1 MAERKSAMRLER
13 TRTEGFFNSGTYH
26 FWIFSILLLFVV
38 ILPVQIFSIT
48 ADLSANYNFGDNLFS
63 IYNED
68 ISYSSFL
75 LSAEL
80 SYKAEGF
87 EFLASLNA
95 ANDRLYNDSFSDS
108 YYGGFYFSMGSSG
121 ISVDLGNANVTF
133 GKMHLSDEVESPYSL
148 FISSMDLPRNTINFS
163 FEDDNF
169 LYTTRWIELT
179 NLLDSSTTTDLRKK
193 YRGMNYKVYAT
204 KFGNFRFGYQE
215 ADIYVGKT
223 FDLEYF
229 ANPIPGFF
237 IQYVN
242 DNGRPYPEGLGE
254 ANYVAGFFLDYSDNG
269 KYAYAQILID
279 DINANRFLHPE
290 SYQNPDKI
298 AWSLG
303 GRVNTPFGI
312 LAFYNAGA
320 TKYTFQPSAEGGN
333 QQFYGYTYY
342 SDFLYKQTDGN
353 DMILPLE
360 LLYTGYKYGENNVAF
375 RLEYEST
382 APKGLFATVEY
393 VVLGERSPINAWN
406 GDTTYISGTHLLD
419 DSVLEHRLIGN
430 LTYTLTLPLN
440 LSFNISTDIGY
451 IWNKSVLTQADDY
464 VKKPFLKPQLGND
477 VPYFSL
483 TTGLNFSFS
492 F

>member
-1 MAERKSAMRLER
+1 MAKKERRV
-13 TRTEGFFNSGTYH
+13 EGFLSSF
-26 FWIFSILLLFVV
+26 L
-38 ILPVQIFSIT
+38 SIT
-48 ADLSANYNFGDNLFS
+48 YLLVFLLSVSVSLFSATAELSANYGFGDTLFS

-68 ISYSSFL
+68 IVNNRFS

-80 SYKAEGF
+80 SYKAEEF
-87 EFLASLNA
+87 EFLASLDA
-95 ANDRLYNDSFSDS
+95 ANDRLYNDSFVDS

-121 ISVDLGNANVTF
+121 ISVNLGNANITF
-133 GKMHLSDEVESPYSL
+133 GKMHLSDVVDSPYSL
-148 FISSMDLPRNTINFS
+148 FLSSMAFPRNTLRFS
-163 FEDDNF
+163 YEDSNF
-169 LYTTRWIELT
+169 LYTTHWTELT
-179 NLLDSSTTTDLRKK
+179 NLLDSSTATDLRER

-215 ADIYVGKT
+215 ADIYVGTT

-242 DNGRPYPEGLGE
+242 DNGRPYSEGLGE
-254 ANYVAGFFLDYSDNG
+254 ANYVAGFFLDYSDND
-269 KYAYAQILID
+269 KYAYAQILVD

-298 AWSLG
+298 AWSAG
-303 GRVNTPFGI
+303 GKLDTPFGTFA
-312 LAFYNAGA
+312 LYHAGA
-320 TKYTFQPSAEGGN
+320 TKYTFQPSAESGN

-342 SDFLYKQTDGN
+342 SNFLYKQVDGK
-353 DMILPLE
+353 DMIFPLE
-360 LLYTGYKYGENNVAF
+360 MLYAGYKYGENNVAF

-382 APKGLFATVEY
+382 APKGLFANVEY

-406 GDTTYISGTHLLD
+406 DSKSSVSGTHLLD
-419 DSVLEHRLIGN
+419 DPVLEHRLIGN
-430 LTYTLTLPLN
+430 VTYLFTLPLN
-440 LSFNISTDIGY
+440 LSFNISTDLGY
-451 IWNKSVLTQADDY
+451 IWNKSVLTQADDG
-464 VKKPFLKPQLGND
+464 VKKPFLKPQLGNN

>member
-1 MAERKSAMRLER
+1 MAENRSAVEK
-13 TRTEGFFNSGTYH
+13 GVQH
-26 FWIFSILLLFVV
+26 FSLLLVLLTLSLV
-38 ILPVQIFSIT
+38 LMPMQVFSIT
-48 ADLSANYNFGDNLFS
+48 ADLSANYNFGDSLFG

-68 ISYSSFL
+68 LSYNNFL
-75 LSAEL
+75 LSAKL

-87 EFLASLNA
+87 EFLATLDA
-95 ANDRLYNDSFSDS
+95 ANDRLYNDSFVDS

-121 ISVDLGNANVTF
+121 ISVDLGNANIIF
-133 GKMHLSDEVESPYSL
+133 GKMHLSDVVNSPYSL
-148 FISSMDLPRNTINFS
+148 FLSSVGFPRNTLRFS
-163 FEDDNF
+163 YEDSNF
-169 LYTTRWIELT
+169 LYTTHWTELS
-179 NLLDSSTTTDLRKK
+179 NLLGSSTATDLRER

-204 KFGNFRFGYQE
+204 KLGNFRFGYQE
-215 ADIYVGKT
+215 VDIYVGKT

-242 DNGRPYPEGLGE
+242 DNGRPYSEGLGE
-254 ANYVAGFFLDYSDNG
+254 ANYVAGFFLDYSNNG
-269 KYAYAQILID
+269 KYAYAQILVD

-298 AWSLG
+298 AWSVG
-303 GRVNTPFGI
+303 GKVNTPFGTFA
-312 LAFYNAGA
+312 LYNAGA
-320 TKYTFQPSAEGGN
+320 TKYTFQPSAESGN

-342 SDFLYKQTDGN
+342 SNFLYKQVDGK
-353 DMILPLE
+353 DMILPPE
-360 LLYTGYKYGENNVAF
+360 MLYAGYKYGENNVAF

-382 APKGLFATVEY
+382 APKGLLASFEY

-430 LTYTLTLPLN
+430 VTYVFTLPLN
-440 LSFNISTDIGY
+440 LSFNISTDLGY
-451 IWNKSVLTQADDY
+451 IWNKSVLTQADDG
-464 VKKPFLKPQLGND
+464 VKKPFLKPQLGNN

>member
-1 MAERKSAMRLER
+1 MAERKSAVKLER
-13 TRTEGFFNSGTYH
+13 ARTEGFFNSDANH
-26 FWIFSILLLFVV
+26 FSISSILLLLVV
-38 ILPVQIFSIT
+38 ILPVQIFPIT

-108 YYGGFYFSMGSSG
+108 YYGGFYFSIGSSG
-121 ISVDLGNANVTF
+121 IFVDLGNANVTF
-133 GKMHLSDEVESPYSL
+133 GKMHLSDVVGSPYSL
-148 FISSMDLPRNTINFS
+148 FISSVDLPRNTVNFS

-179 NLLDSSTTTDLRKK
+179 NLLDPSTTTDLEK

-215 ADIYVGKT
+215 ADIYVGTT

-242 DNGRPYPEGLGE
+242 DNGRPYSEGLGE

-279 DINANRFLHPE
+279 DINTNRFLHPE

-303 GRVNTPFGI
+303 GRINAPFGT
-312 LAFYNAGA
+312 LALYNAGA
-320 TKYTFQPSAEGGN
+320 TKYTFQPSKESGN

-342 SDFLYKQTDGN
+342 SDFLYKQVDEK
-353 DMILPLE
+353 DMYLPLE

-375 RLEYEST
+375 RFEYEST
-382 APKGLFATVEY
+382 APKGLLASIEY

-406 GDTTYISGTHLLD
+406 DRTTYISGTHLLD

-451 IWNKSVLTQADDY
+451 IWNKSVLTQADDG
-464 VKKPFLKPQLGND
+464 VKKPFFKPQLGNNA
-477 VPYFSL
+477 PYFSL